1 MGLDKV
7 KKTPCGFCFVE
18 YPYELT
24 PYSNYAS
31 LGLLVNKA
39 RFNLMYLVD
48 VFYFV
53 ITKVDANYIYL

>member
-24 PYSNYAS
+24 PCNYAS

-53 ITKVDANYIYL
+53 ITKVDAN